1 MLLGDPVDVCGDE
14 SSLTSNISLVL
25 DVGIAGDLRDDVDD
39 AGSSSTSRKTRVVVI
54 DDSAL

>member
-1 MLLGDPVDVCGDE
+1 MLLGDTVNVCGDE

-54 DDSAL
+54 DGSAL